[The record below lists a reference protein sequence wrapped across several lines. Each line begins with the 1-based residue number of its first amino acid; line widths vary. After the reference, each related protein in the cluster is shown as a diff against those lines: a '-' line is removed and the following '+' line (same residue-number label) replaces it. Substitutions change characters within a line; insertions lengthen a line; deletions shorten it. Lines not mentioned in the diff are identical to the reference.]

1 MAKMKTFAVEVE
13 FKIRRTVYVDARRP
27 NGAAEELMTDDGW
40 RKAMAYQDD
49 VDLHF
54 QRADATII
62 DVREA
67 NL

>member
-13 FKIRRTVYVDARRP
+13 ITIKTTLYVDARRP
-27 NGAAEELMTDDGW
+27 EGAATAVMTENGW

-49 VDLHF
+49 VDLQF
-54 QRADATII
+54 RRTDAKIVN
-62 DVREA
+62 VREA